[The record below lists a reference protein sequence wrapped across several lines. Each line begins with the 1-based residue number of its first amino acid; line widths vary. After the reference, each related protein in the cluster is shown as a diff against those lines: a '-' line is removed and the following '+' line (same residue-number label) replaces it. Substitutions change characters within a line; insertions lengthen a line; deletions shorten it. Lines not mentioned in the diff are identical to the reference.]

1 MLPKPALQQE
11 AYFQNLRHDLACRRP
26 LAFTLCMISKT
37 EDLQTLYDASKQTG
51 LAALDTE
58 FVWERTYYPI
68 LGLLQVGLGP
78 DANHLIDTPQ
88 VGDATPMAS
97 LMADASIVKI
107 LHDAPQ
113 DLTII
118 KTFCGSLPCN
128 VFDTRLAAGFA
139 GMSSTLSLAA
149 LVEELCGVTLDKSA
163 TRTNWLRRPLSAVQL
178 DYAIDDVKYLP
189 EIRDT
194 LLSRLNDQSRAWL
207 EEEHENLSNPSNF
220 EQMDPELA
228 YKKVKGTRD
237 VPKEHQ
243 GVLIALAEW
252 RETEARRSDRPRGH
266 VMDDRHLT
274 KIAQLAPVEM
284 DKLQEAMKDMPHALK
299 SLQPDLLDSIAKG
312 LDSSGIERGQP
323 RPRVDRNR
331 LREAGNVL
339 RKLADERA
347 LEVGIDSMLLG
358 SRKDLEAVFYSALGA
373 PANGNRL
380 LKGWRR
386 ELIGN
391 ELLAKAESL

>member
-1 MLPKPALQQE
+1 M
-11 AYFQNLRHDLACRRP
+11 
-26 LAFTLCMISKT
+26 AFTQCMISKT
-37 EDLQTLYDASKQTG
+37 EDLQALYDASKQAG

-68 LGLLQVGLGP
+68 LGLLQLGMGR
-78 DANHLIDTPQ
+78 DDNHLIDTPQ
-88 VGDATPMAS
+88 VRDASPMAS

-118 KTFCGSLPCN
+118 HTFCGHLPSN

-163 TRTNWLRRPLSAVQL
+163 TRTNWLRRPLSTVQL

-189 EIRDT
+189 EIRDI
-194 LLSRLNDQSRAWL
+194 LLSRLNDQQTAWL
-207 EEEHENLSNPSNF
+207 NEEHAALCAPSNF
-220 EQMDPELA
+220 EEIDTSLV

-237 VPKEHQ
+237 VPKEHR

-266 VMDDRHLT
+266 VLDDRHLT
-274 KIAQLAPVEM
+274 QIAQLAPVEM

-299 SLQPDLLDSIAKG
+299 SLQPDLLNSIAEG
-312 LDSSGIERGQP
+312 LAASGIERGEP
-323 RPRVDRNR
+323 WPRVDRNR

-380 LKGWRR
+380 LRGWRR